1 MLTPGTRTFSALEQE
16 YVNDRREHPPPITN
30 TLPVVLALWRD
41 TDKEGGV
48 EKGEPTTDQK
58 GKSGGST
65 QEYLFGFCSVDA
77 STGAFKV
84 RACAKLICWNAP
96 LRSANGYKAL
106 S

>member
-16 YVNDRREHPPPITN
+16 YVDDRREHPPPITD

-41 TDKEGGV
+41 TTKDKEGG
-48 EKGEPTTDQK
+48 GERDELTTDQK

-84 RACAKLICWNAP
+84 GAT
-96 LRSANGYKAL
+96 
-106 S
+106 

>member
-16 YVNDRREHPPPITN
+16 YVDDKRKDPPPLTK

-41 TDKEGGV
+41 TDKDRAGENGG
-48 EKGEPTTDQK
+48 ESDPMHPK

-84 RACAKLICWNAP
+84 
-96 LRSANGYKAL
+96 
-106 S
+106 